1 MTAWPPSK
9 AMREQPAFL
18 PMFWREAEEQG
29 IDQFDVILISGDG
42 YVDHPS
48 FAAALVGRV
57 LWDAGYSVGII
68 AQPDTRRSE
77 DFLRLG
83 KPRLFL
89 GISSGNVDS
98 MVNNLTPNLKRR
110 SHDVYS
116 PGGRL
121 LRPDRAAIVYANLA
135 HALFPKVPIV
145 LGGIEASLRRFAH
158 YDYWSDSVR
167 QSILAD
173 APADMIIYG
182 MGERALREVAGR
194 LDGGEKISEIRD
206 VAGTAVKEEVA
217 RWKGRETSSD
227 ETQIPGFGQVS
238 ADKREYARAFALH
251 YQEQDPFHGRRVV
264 QPHPKTVV
272 IQNPPARPL
281 CTDELDRIYELPF
294 QRAAHPSY
302 RESIPA
308 LEPVRFSITSHR
320 GCFGSCS
327 FCALTHHQG
336 RIVQSRSLKSIL
348 REVRRMVEMK
358 GFAGVISDVGG
369 PTANMYSLSCP
380 RWKGGACPDKLCSA
394 DCPTLDKDHSRQVE
408 LLRRIREV
416 AGVKKVFISSGI
428 RHDLIMADSSSYLQ
442 ELCRHH
448 VSGHLKIA
456 PEHVS
461 RSVTLCMN
469 KPPREVLDAFR
480 ERFSA
485 ASKEVGKEQYILPY
499 LMSGHPGCTVGDMVE
514 LAEYLRE
521 ARLYTEQVQDFTPT
535 PMTVSTAMYYTG
547 LDPFTLKPVH
557 VPKGREKR
565 IQRAM
570 LQYREPRN
578 YDLVREGLEMAGRED
593 LIGSGRRCLIP
604 ARPAAGWGMKKEKRR
619 DGRERGKPS

>member
-1 MTAWPPSK
+1 
-9 AMREQPAFL
+9 
-18 PMFWREAEEQG
+18 MFRSEAEKQG
-29 IDQFDVILISGDG
+29 IDQLDVILISGDA

-68 AQPDTRRSE
+68 AQPDIKRRE

-83 KPRLFL
+83 RPRLFL

-135 HALFPKVPIV
+135 HSLFPRVPVI

-182 MGERALREVAGR
+182 MGERALGEVARR
-194 LDGGEKISEIRD
+194 LEKGERISEIKD

-217 RWKGRETSSD
+217 RWRGRAKGDD
-227 ETQIPGFGQVS
+227 ELEIPGFAQVS
-238 ADKREYARAFALH
+238 ADRHEYARAFAMH
-251 YQEQDPFHGRRVV
+251 YQEQDPFHGRTVV

-281 CTDELDRIYELPF
+281 GTEELDRIYELPY
-294 QRAAHPSY
+294 QRAAHPCY
-302 RESIPA
+302 RERIPA

-336 RIVQSRSLKSIL
+336 RIVQSRSQESIL
-348 REVRRMVEMK
+348 REVKMLVGMK
-358 GFAGVISDVGG
+358 DFAGIISDVGG

-380 RWKGGACPDKLCSA
+380 RWKNGACPDKLCSA
-394 DCPTLDKDHSRQVE
+394 DCPSLNKDHSRQVE

-416 AGVKKVFISSGI
+416 PGVKRVFISSGI
-428 RHDLIMADSSSYLQ
+428 RHDLIMADSSPYL
-442 ELCRHH
+442 EEICRHH

-456 PEHVS
+456 PEHIS
-461 RSVTLCMN
+461 RSVTECMN
-469 KPPREVLDAFR
+469 KPSREVLDSFR

-485 ASKEVGKEQYILPY
+485 ATRESGREQYLLPY
-499 LMSGHPGCTVGDMVE
+499 LMSGHPGCTVGDMIE
-514 LAEYLRE
+514 LAQYLQE
-521 ARLYTEQVQDFTPT
+521 AHLYTEQVQDFTPT
-535 PMTVSTAMYYTG
+535 PMTVSTAMYHTG

-557 VPKGREKR
+557 VPRGREKK

-570 LQYREPRN
+570 LHYRDPKN
-578 YDLVREGLEMAGRED
+578 YDLVKEGLRLAGRAD
-593 LIGSGRRCLIP
+593 LIGSGRGCLIP
-604 ARPAAGWGMKKEKRR
+604 ARPARGWKGNGKKQ
-619 DGRERGKPS
+619 

>member
-1 MTAWPPSK
+1 M
-9 AMREQPAFL
+9 
-18 PMFWREAEEQG
+18 
-29 IDQFDVILISGDG
+29 DVILISGDA

-68 AQPDTRRSE
+68 AQPDIKRRE

-83 KPRLFL
+83 RPRLFL

-135 HALFPKVPIV
+135 HSLFPRVPVI

-182 MGERALREVAGR
+182 MGERALGEVARR
-194 LDGGEKISEIRD
+194 LEKGERISEIKD

-217 RWKGRETSSD
+217 RWKGRAKGED
-227 ETQIPGFGQVS
+227 ELEIPGFAQVS
-238 ADKREYARAFALH
+238 ADRHEYARAFAMH
-251 YQEQDPFHGRRVV
+251 YQEQDPFHGRTVV

-281 CTDELDRIYELPF
+281 GTEELDRIYELPY
-294 QRAAHPSY
+294 QRAAHPCY
-302 RESIPA
+302 REKIPA

-336 RIVQSRSLKSIL
+336 RIVQSRSQESIL
-348 REVRRMVEMK
+348 REVKMLVGMK
-358 GFAGVISDVGG
+358 DFAGIISDVGG

-380 RWKGGACPDKLCSA
+380 RWKNGACPDKLCSA
-394 DCPTLDKDHSRQVE
+394 DCPSLNKDHSRQVE

-416 AGVKKVFISSGI
+416 PGVKRVFISSGI
-428 RHDLIMADSSSYLQ
+428 RHDLIMADSSPYL
-442 ELCRHH
+442 EEICRHH

-456 PEHVS
+456 PEHIS
-461 RSVTLCMN
+461 RSVTECMN
-469 KPPREVLDAFR
+469 KPSREVLDSFR

-485 ASKEVGKEQYILPY
+485 ATRESGREQYLLPY
-499 LMSGHPGCTVGDMVE
+499 LMSGHPGCTVGDMIE
-514 LAEYLRE
+514 LAQYLQE
-521 ARLYTEQVQDFTPT
+521 AHLYTEQVQDFTPT

-557 VPKGREKR
+557 VPRGREKK

-570 LQYREPRN
+570 LHYRDPKN
-578 YDLVREGLEMAGRED
+578 YDLVKEGLRLAGRED
-593 LIGSGRRCLIP
+593 LIGSGRGCLIP
-604 ARPAAGWGMKKEKRR
+604 ARPRMGWKGDGKKQ
-619 DGRERGKPS
+619 

>member
-1 MTAWPPSK
+1 M
-9 AMREQPAFL
+9 
-18 PMFWREAEEQG
+18 
-29 IDQFDVILISGDG
+29 DQLDVILISGDA

-57 LWDAGYSVGII
+57 LWDVGYSVGII
-68 AQPDTRRSE
+68 AQPDTKRRE

-83 KPRLFL
+83 SPRLFL
-89 GISSGNVDS
+89 GVSSGNVDS

-110 SHDVYS
+110 SSDVYS

-121 LRPDRAAIVYANLA
+121 LRPDRATIVYANLA
-135 HALFPKVPIV
+135 HALFPGVPVI

-194 LDGGEKISEIRD
+194 LDAGEKISEIRD
-206 VAGTAVKEEVA
+206 VAGTVVKEEVA
-217 RWKGRETSSD
+217 VWRGRARGED
-227 ETQIPGFGQVS
+227 ELEIPGFAQVS
-238 ADKREYARAFALH
+238 ADRREYARAFALH

-264 QPHPKTVV
+264 QPHPKTVIV
-272 IQNPPARPL
+272 QNPPARPL
-281 CTDELDRIYELPF
+281 RSEELDRIYELPF

-302 RESIPA
+302 RETVPA

-336 RIVQSRSLKSIL
+336 RMVQSRSIESIL
-348 REVRRMVEMK
+348 REVKIMVGMK
-358 GFAGVISDVGG
+358 GFAGIISDVGG

-380 RWKGGACPDKLCSA
+380 RWKDGACPDKLCSA
-394 DCPTLDKDHSRQVE
+394 DCPSLNKDHSRQVE

-416 AGVKKVFISSGI
+416 PGVKRVFISSGI
-428 RHDLIMADSSSYLQ
+428 RHDLIMADSSSYL
-442 ELCRHH
+442 EEICRHH

-456 PEHVS
+456 PEHIS
-461 RSVTLCMN
+461 RSVTECMN
-469 KPPREVLDAFR
+469 KPPREVLDSFR
-480 ERFSA
+480 ELFSA
-485 ASKEVGKEQYILPY
+485 ASKAAGREQYILPY
-499 LMSGHPGCTVGDMVE
+499 LMSGHPGCTVGNMVE
-514 LAEYLRE
+514 LALYLQE
-521 ARLYTEQVQDFTPT
+521 AHLYTEQVQDFTPT

-547 LDPFTLKPVH
+547 LDPFTLEPVH
-557 VPKGREKR
+557 VPRGREKR

-570 LQYREPRN
+570 LHYRDPRN
-578 YDLVREGLEMAGRED
+578 YDLVRDGLKMAGRED
-593 LIGSGRRCLIP
+593 LIGSGRGCLIP
-604 ARPAAGWGMKKEKRR
+604 DRQARRW
-619 DGRERGKPS
+619 RGKGEKQRDQRKRDRRGL